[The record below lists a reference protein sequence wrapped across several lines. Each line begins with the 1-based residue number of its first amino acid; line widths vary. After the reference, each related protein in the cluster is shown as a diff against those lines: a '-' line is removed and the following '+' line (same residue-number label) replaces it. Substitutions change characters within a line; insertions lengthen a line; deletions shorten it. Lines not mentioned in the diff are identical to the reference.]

1 MKGVNSERETQNV
14 ENSPP
19 TFIENVSSVVG
30 SDGARLPIAGVMPL
44 SLHMDFALACAR
56 KILCFSGNG
65 CDTCPACKAWSKKEH
80 PDLLVFGSPGEPPG
94 IKDCR
99 RLWEELSLKP
109 ISSRRRVAVI
119 HSAHKLSLPAA
130 NSLLKISEETP
141 MTGALIFLLEE
152 NTLIP
157 TLRSRLRLFQLR
169 GGEIRG
175 SGDGIVPSNVNA
187 FVQWIGKTR
196 KLEPKI
202 LATEIQEWLEFFLV
216 KGDHFK
222 ASNLDTIR
230 LLAEKGKLTTPM
242 AQDLVFVSLEGEVR
256 LEKLLSDN
264 W

>member
-1 MKGVNSERETQNV
+1 MVQ
-14 ENSPP
+14 
-19 TFIENVSSVVG
+19 
-30 SDGARLPIAGVMPL
+30 
-44 SLHMDFALACAR
+44 
-56 KILCFSGNG
+56 
-65 CDTCPACKAWSKKEH
+65 KEH

-94 IKDCR
+94 SRIAGGFGRNFPETR
-99 RLWEELSLKP
+99 RLQEEGCL
-109 ISSRRRVAVI
+109 VI

-141 MTGALIFLLEE
+141 MTGSLIFLLEE

-196 KLEPKI
+196 KLVPKI
-202 LATEIQEWLEFFLV
+202 LATEIQEWLVFFLA

-230 LLAEKGKLTTPM
+230 LLAEKGKLTLPWPRT
-242 AQDLVFVSLEGEVR
+242 LFS
-256 LEKLLSDN
+256 
-264 W
+264 